1 MISQKFVD
9 LYARGAQ
16 VSLLVAERDVVLT
29 YALRILADVGLLA
42 QLALKGGTC
51 IRKVYLGRSARFSED
66 LDFTVLRGSAPDD
79 LILQV
84 AETFDRKS
92 YYDIAFSVDTADVY
106 VRDDLGACGAKVGYT
121 HAWNPV
127 AKFDLDLSLREQP
140 ILTPQSR
147 GLHIEG
153 YFERLEIAAPTVL
166 CLCLEEIIAEKI
178 RAAYQRRRARDVFDL
193 YLLQRQPFD
202 RSLVRTLVVLKL
214 WSVEDAFDPEPFLAR
229 LSSAQYEWDDL
240 TRLIRRD
247 QQPSPKEVIA
257 GCLRGYTFLRDL
269 TPAERALAQDRR
281 RSRQDLFRDLTQRLA
296 NRSQ

>member
-1 MISQKFVD
+1 MLF
-9 LYARGAQ
+9 
-16 VSLLVAERDVVLT
+16 
-29 YALRILADVGLLA
+29 
-42 QLALKGGTC
+42 
-51 IRKVYLGRSARFSED
+51 RS
-66 LDFTVLRGSAPDD
+66 
-79 LILQV
+79 
-84 AETFDRKS
+84 
-92 YYDIAFSVDTADVY
+92 
-106 VRDDLGACGAKVGYT
+106 
-121 HAWNPV
+121 
-127 AKFDLDLSLREQP
+127 
-140 ILTPQSR
+140 
-147 GLHIEG
+147 
-153 YFERLEIAAPTVL
+153 
-166 CLCLEEIIAEKI
+166 EIIAEKI